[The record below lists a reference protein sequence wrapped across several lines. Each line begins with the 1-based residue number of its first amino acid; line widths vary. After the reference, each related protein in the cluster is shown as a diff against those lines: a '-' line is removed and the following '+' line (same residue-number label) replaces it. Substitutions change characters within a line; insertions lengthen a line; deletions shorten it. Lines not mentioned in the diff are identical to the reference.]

1 MIKVNPD
8 VDLSKLRQ
16 RLTREVNVWRK
27 LKHPNILPF
36 LGVYDIGHDL
46 PVLISPYYKSGHIKG
61 YLKRHPHPVHRHKL
75 VRDVAFGMKYLH
87 HCGVVHGDLKPE
99 NILIDQHGVACIC
112 DFGIS
117 RISNI
122 KGFTTSNR
130 AGTRVYMAPE
140 LFEDQPGLSER
151 PGPRTTFES
160 DVWAF
165 GLVSLGI
172 LTQFPLLTP
181 VAALSPF
188 VLVPRGDLENLL
200 RPSQG
205 QYGSVPLEMWRVLE
219 RCWISDPELRPT
231 IATVLEE
238 IEGEAVVYP
247 RGTAREPREL
257 SRSYD
262 RSNRL

>member
-1 MIKVNPD
+1 MIKRNPD
-8 VDLSKLRQ
+8 DLSKLRQ
-16 RLTREVNVWRK
+16 RLTREVNVWCK

-61 YLKRHPHPVHRHKL
+61 YLKRHPHQYVHRHKL
-75 VRDVAFGMKYLH
+75 VRDVAFGLKYLH

-140 LFEDQPGLSER
+140 LFEDQLGPSER

-160 DVWAF
+160 DAWAF

-188 VLVPRGDLENLL
+188 LLIPRGDLENLL

-219 RCWISDPELRPT
+219 RCWISDPGLRPT
-231 IATVLEE
+231 VTTLLEE
-238 IEGEAVVYP
+238 MDGEAVVYP

-257 SRSYD
+257 SRTYD
-262 RSNRL
+262 RSTRL